1 MNTETPT
8 NTPRKGRRIW
18 RWIRRGLLGL
28 VALVV
33 VACIVSSIYQ
43 AIASAREA
51 SRFPAPG
58 RMVDV
63 GGHRL
68 HLNCTGQGGPT
79 IVPTIVLDAGLG
91 EASLSWSKV
100 QPEAAKFARVCSY
113 DRAGY
118 AWSEAGPGPRT
129 SAQIVKELH
138 TLLVNAGEPKPY
150 VLAGHSFGGYNVRL
164 FAAQYPDETA
174 GLVLVDS
181 SHEDQFERFPPSF
194 RSTRSAEL
202 LLQAMPWLARLG
214 VLRLLN
220 QPIGNVKDYAPGAQP
235 LARGIGFQSNAYD
248 GALKEFT
255 SLMESAAEVRAVKM
269 PGGKLLL
276 GDKPLTVLSQG
287 DVSKLPQRF
296 PPLELAEFM
305 KVWHELQADL
315 ATRSSHGKLIIAEK
329 SSHYV
334 LLDEP
339 QLVIDALR
347 RACESSNKPTALAS
361 TKP

>member
-1 MNTETPT
+1 MCLLTLSMNTEAP
-8 NTPRKGRRIW
+8 NKPLSKGRRLW
-18 RWIRRGLLGL
+18 RWMRRALFGLF
-28 VALVV
+28 ALVV
-33 VACIVSSIYQ
+33 VTLIISTIYQ

-51 SRFPAPG
+51 ARFTPPG
-58 RMVDV
+58 KLVDV

-68 HLNCTGQGGPT
+68 HLNCQGQGS
-79 IVPTIVLDAGLG
+79 PTIVLDAGLG

-100 QPEAAKFARVCSY
+100 QPAAAQFTRVCSY

-118 AWSEAGPGPRT
+118 AWSERGPAPRT

-138 TLLVNAGEPKPY
+138 TLLVNAGEQKPY

-181 SHEDQFERFPPSF
+181 SHEDQFERLPPSF
-194 RSTRSAEL
+194 RSPKWAEAL
-202 LLQAMPWLARLG
+202 MKAMPWLTRLG
-214 VLRLLN
+214 VLRMLD
-220 QPIGNVKDYAPGAQP
+220 QPIGNVKNYAPEAQP

-248 GALKEFT
+248 GALAEYL
-255 SLMESAAEVRAVKM
+255 SLLESAAQVRAVKT

-287 DVSKLPQRF
+287 DAEKIPKLY
-296 PPLELAEFM
+296 PPAELAEFM

-315 ATRSSHGKLIIAEK
+315 ATRSANGKLIVAEK
-329 SSHYV
+329 SGHYI
-334 LLDEP
+334 LLDEA
-339 QLVIDALR
+339 QLVIDALQ
-347 RACESSNKPTALAS
+347 RACESFNRFPAKQ
-361 TKP
+361 